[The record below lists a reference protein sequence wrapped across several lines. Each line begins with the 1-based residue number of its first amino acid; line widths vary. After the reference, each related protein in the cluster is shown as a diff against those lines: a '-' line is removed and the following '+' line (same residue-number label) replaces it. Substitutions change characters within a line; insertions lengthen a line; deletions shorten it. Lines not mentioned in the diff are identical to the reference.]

1 MAITDMVDMSVMA
14 VIWVLFRVVALI
26 DSEYAFHAANSA
38 TNSGA
43 NHRSDRAG
51 DAVALMEAVHGASGN
66 PLCLCGER
74 HSERSDTRAANE

>member
-14 VIWVLFRVVALI
+14 VIWVFFRVVPLI
-26 DSEYAFHAANSA
+26 DPEHAFHAADSA
-38 TNSGA
+38 ADSGA

-51 DAVALMEAVHGASGN
+51 DAVTLMEPVHGASGN